1 MALTVVGVCYCWI
14 SCATAQS
21 TYCNNMHEF
30 CAASGRMTYV
40 VNLDPAAD
48 HFEYPVAFGE
58 CPLLSHRV
66 SARMHAYLLHR
77 ALAYRHR
84 AFRV

>member
-1 MALTVVGVCYCWI
+1 
-14 SCATAQS
+14 
-21 TYCNNMHEF
+21 MHEF

-58 CPLLSHRV
+58 YVDITIGVALSD
-66 SARMHAYLLHR
+66 SDGIFWL
-77 ALAYRHR
+77 
-84 AFRV
+84 

>member
-1 MALTVVGVCYCWI
+1 MTFFGWN
-14 SCATAQS
+14 AQS

-48 HFEYPVAFGE
+48 NFDYPVAFGMRLF
-58 CPLLSHRV
+58 PLNWVQWKRS
-66 SARMHAYLLHR
+66 
-77 ALAYRHR
+77 
-84 AFRV
+84 